1 MKNVVVFKFHDKAEQ
16 TKNFPDF
23 MSALRW
29 QGELLRKKK
38 TSLDYARVE

>member
-1 MKNVVVFKFHDKAEQ
+1 MKNIVVFKFRDKAEQ

-29 QGELLRKKK
+29 QGDLLKKK
-38 TSLDYARVE
+38 KKSLDYARVE